1 MRLPGN
7 SNSECLPGLHSHSV
21 PAGCQVPPRPLIRL
35 SCDTF
40 PGGPRGTALP
50 CMSSQCS
57 IDYEEQAVPNSPA
70 HNGVYTIF
78 RIEGRFSDL
87 RDGNR
92 KAGRSPKGDRPTLDW
107 SVYFLR
113 ELPLA
118 GVNQCI
124 ALGSSGLSC
133 QVGRFVMRGWQD
145 SHWLGGQGCPDV
157 LTLTACRSQCVYG
170 GSPHCGWK
178 AGFGRMGKGWTGLV
192 RSISVG
198 ESRRLAGLPQSMAG
212 RPSEASSHRPFE
224 GPAGRVSGGGHPK

>member
-57 IDYEEQAVPNSPA
+57 IDYEDQAVPNSPA

-113 ELPLA
+113 GLPLA

-124 ALGSSGLSC
+124 ALGSSGA
-133 QVGRFVMRGWQD
+133 W
-145 SHWLGGQGCPDV
+145 PP
-157 LTLTACRSQCVYG
+157 G
-170 GSPHCGWK
+170 GSVCDAWM
-178 AGFGRMGKGWTGLV
+178 AGFTLARM
-192 RSISVG
+192 
-198 ESRRLAGLPQSMAG
+198 A
-212 RPSEASSHRPFE
+212 
-224 GPAGRVSGGGHPK
+224 GPAGGIWLALHAVFNVVTLSGRQGFCGEAKR